1 MKKSEIIKKMMESGR
16 AGDVLDFVEGDSVY
30 ISDASE
36 GAPQNP
42 ELRRIWVLIVHHLR
56 FVSEFGEVK
65 DVQLKN
71 GKYFSPNFDAFDKW
85 LKEGAPGVAYE
96 DLVAYLKDNPF

>member
-16 AGDVLDFVEGDSVY
+16 AGDLLDFVEGDSVY

-56 FVSEFGEVK
+56 FVSEFGEV
-65 DVQLKN
+65 
-71 GKYFSPNFDAFDKW
+71 
-85 LKEGAPGVAYE
+85 
-96 DLVAYLKDNPF
+96 